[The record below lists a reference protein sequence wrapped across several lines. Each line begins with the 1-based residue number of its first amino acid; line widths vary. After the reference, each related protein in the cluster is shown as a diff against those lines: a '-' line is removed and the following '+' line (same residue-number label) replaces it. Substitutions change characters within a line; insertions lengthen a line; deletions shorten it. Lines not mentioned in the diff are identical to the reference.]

1 MDTGFIAFLSIGVT
15 LISAIIGAVV
25 GAIVPAILKRR
36 DDKIAMRISPMIAIW
51 DNTADCI
58 EDKIKVPNT
67 RWFIDVSRISD
78 YFVNGCFFLV
88 LRTEKSQKMLACN
101 VSIETEGNGK
111 TLKKQKYDIG
121 VVDSTRKTV
130 IPICY
135 DNIKTSVSVDIRYK
149 TVFGEEMRYSV
160 NFQIDLEKSQDG
172 ANTYW
177 KVLQRTDSLFLV
189 KRKGKNHF
197 SEIIIF
203 KNKETNLTES
213 FSSVEI
219 QNALKTIRT

>member
-58 EDKIKVPNT
+58 EDKLKVPNT

-160 NFQIDLEKSQDG
+160 NFQID
-172 ANTYW
+172 
-177 KVLQRTDSLFLV
+177 F
-189 KRKGKNHF
+189 
-197 SEIIIF
+197 
-203 KNKETNLTES
+203 
-213 FSSVEI
+213 
-219 QNALKTIRT
+219 